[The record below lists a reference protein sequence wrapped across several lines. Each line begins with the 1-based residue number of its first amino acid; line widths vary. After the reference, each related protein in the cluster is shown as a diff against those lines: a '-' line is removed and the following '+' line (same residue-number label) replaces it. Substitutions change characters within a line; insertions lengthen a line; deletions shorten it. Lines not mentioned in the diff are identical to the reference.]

1 MKKKVILNIQ
11 SVYTANAFHVGNEMY
26 VGAGSE
32 TTPQVYLSSLSSGE
46 SSLVDGCPGGVMS
59 FVPVPGRQDLFY
71 SIMGLF
77 PPFVGLE
84 AGVFMHRRT
93 ADGWETVR
101 AMHLPF
107 AHRCDILNKDG
118 RNYIFAASCSKHK
131 DNPADWSQS
140 GELYVIPLDGN
151 GLPEEPELVYNVIW
165 RHHGMLKAVVEGE
178 ETILFSGAEGIF
190 RLVLDDS
197 GKWQAVSIFDQEVSE
212 FGLIDMDGDG
222 EDELVTIEPFHGN
235 TVNIY
240 DRTPE
245 GWDKKYSGELSFGH
259 GLSCGMFGGEPVVVV
274 GNRRGS
280 LTLDLIKAIDFS
292 KGEFSREAIEQ
303 EAGPTQTQVFT
314 TEGIDYILSANQLK
328 NEVAL
333 YTME

>member
-11 SVYTANAFHVGNEMY
+11 SVYTANAFFSGGKAY
-26 VGAGSE
+26 IGAGSE
-32 TTPQVYLSSLSSGE
+32 TTSQVYLHELEKSE

-59 FVPVPGRQDLFY
+59 FVPVPGQTNLFS

-84 AGVFMHRRT
+84 AGVFRHRRS
-93 ADGWETVR
+93 AQGWQTDR
-101 AMHLPF
+101 IMHLPF
-107 AHRCDILNKDG
+107 AHRCDILNRYG

-131 DNPADWSQS
+131 DNPQDWSRS
-140 GELYVIPLDGN
+140 GELYVIPLDGAGN
-151 GLPEEPELVYNVIW
+151 PLEPQLIYNVIW
-165 RHHGMLKAVVEGE
+165 RHHGMLKAVIKGK

-190 RLVLDDS
+190 YLELVGDEW
-197 GKWQAVSIFDQEVSE
+197 KVVKMFDHEVSE
-212 FGLIDMDGDG
+212 FGLIDFDGDG

-240 DRTPE
+240 DCVNGVYE
-245 GWDKKYSGELSFGH
+245 KKYTGELSFGH
-259 GLSCGMFGGEPVVVV
+259 GLSCGIFNGEPVAVV

-280 LTLDLIKAIDFS
+280 LTLEVIKAVDFA

-314 TEGIDYILSANQLK
+314 AAGVDYILSANQLK
-328 NEVAL
+328 NEVVL
-333 YTME
+333 YTE